1 MLENSASINELE
13 ANEDDYSPEPPFG
26 PQHSAHRNSIIQT
39 LAQMDNRIPVRFVS
53 EQFLY

>member
-13 ANEDDYSPEPPFG
+13 ANEDDYTPEPPFG